1 MKESLKTFSI
11 KQLQKYN
18 LPVTDQNLKKLRR
31 KFTSVLKTDKPFKQR
46 NTWENAKSQIIGRN
60 KVKFFDSKDLAI
72 LEQKVQHYMEKQII
86 KNASMPAKQMKKEIK
101 KNRLTLAQIDE
112 EMQQQQDKLTKELS
126 NPKSPIWN
134 IFSPESTNQQQL
146 NSSIYD
152 QTEETL
158 RDEINQIM
166 LEALFNKFFIP
177 APNWKKRFVHDYN
190 LVNNPAADQNI
201 DSPLYIDANYRLTHP
216 KGENSYYKDRN

>member
-1 MKESLKTFSI
+1 MKESLKSFSI

-134 IFSPESTNQQQL
+134 KFSPESTNQQQL

>member
-31 KFTSVLKTDKPFKQR
+31 KFTSVLKTDKTFKQR

-134 IFSPESTNQQQL
+134 KFSPESTNQHQL

-201 DSPLYIDANYRLTHP
+201 DSPIYIDANYRLTHP

>member
-101 KNRLTLAQIDE
+101 KNRLT
-112 EMQQQQDKLTKELS
+112 
-126 NPKSPIWN
+126 
-134 IFSPESTNQQQL
+134 
-146 NSSIYD
+146 
-152 QTEETL
+152 
-158 RDEINQIM
+158 
-166 LEALFNKFFIP
+166 
-177 APNWKKRFVHDYN
+177 
-190 LVNNPAADQNI
+190 
-201 DSPLYIDANYRLTHP
+201 
-216 KGENSYYKDRN
+216 

>member
-31 KFTSVLKTDKPFKQR
+31 KFTSVLKTDKTFKQR

-134 IFSPESTNQQQL
+134 KFSPESTNQHQL

-201 DSPLYIDANYRLTHP
+201 DSLLYIDANYRLTHP